1 MSIICGIDVGSA
13 AVKLVIMNI
22 ENNEKD
28 HIIYKKL
35 RKIRSEDPKKIVKE
49 VFSESLEESGINRDD
64 IDYISATGE
73 GYFVDFKTGHF
84 FGMTTHAR
92 GAKFLCNEVRTII
105 DAGALHQRVIL
116 VDERSKVLTYKMTGQ
131 CASCSGSFI
140 ENISRY
146 LGISIEETGQLALKS
161 KNPKPV
167 SGICAVLAETD
178 VINMVSQGIEIADIL
193 KGVFNLMAERL
204 ARMVR
209 NLKANSP
216 IVVTGSLGANE
227 GFLESLRDYINKDN
241 DDLKI
246 ELVKDPIY
254 AGAIGA
260 SLLGEMRLSK
270 MRKKERVSFL
280 RAI

>member
-1 MSIICGIDVGSA
+1 MSIVCGIDVGSA
-13 AVKLVIMNI
+13 AVKIVLMNANTTG
-22 ENNEKD
+22 EER
-28 HIIYKKL
+28 IIYKNV

-49 VFSESLEESGINRDD
+49 VFSTSLEEAGIDKD
-64 IDYISATGE
+64 KIEYISSTGE

-84 FGMTTHAR
+84 FGMTAHAR
-92 GAKFLCNEVRTII
+92 GAKYLCDNVRTVI
-105 DAGALHQRVIL
+105 DAGALHHRVIL
-116 VDERSKVLTYKMTGQ
+116 VDERSKVLSYKMTGQ

-146 LGISIEETGQLALKS
+146 LGITIEETGKLALRS

-204 ARMVR
+204 ARMVT

-216 IVVTGSLGANE
+216 IVLTGGLGGNE
-227 GFLESLRDYINKDN
+227 GFQESLRDYINKDSI
-241 DDLKI
+241 DLKV
-246 ELVKDPIY
+246 EPVRDTIY

-260 SLLGEMRLSK
+260 SLLGAMRLLK
-270 MRKKERVSFL
+270 IQKKEYAAF
-280 RAI
+280 